1 MPTAEAQIQTDRAS
15 RYLIQLCRHAE
26 HMRAMRRVDHV
37 DYSDT
42 VGLVRFSDGEL
53 RLQATADDLT
63 LRIEAADD
71 NALQRLQDGIGD
83 RLQKIGRR
91 DQLTLTW
98 HQVERRPDPPT
109 EKHRPRRLLGIV
121 ALLGGGALI
130 VALHL
135 GLGGTALAATA
146 LTGWLGNT
154 LLAIILAATVLI
166 AAHLLVGRFVFRRGK
181 RHSKERR

>member
-1 MPTAEAQIQTDRAS
+1 
-15 RYLIQLCRHAE
+15 
-26 HMRAMRRVDHV
+26 MRRVDHV
-37 DYSDT
+37 DYSDS

-71 NALQRLQDGIGD
+71 NALQRLQDGIGE
-83 RLQKIGRR
+83 RLQTIGRR

-98 HQVERRPDPPT
+98 HHVESRPDPPT
-109 EKHRPRRLLGIV
+109 EKHRPRRLLGIT

-135 GLGGTALAATA
+135 GLGGSALATTD
-146 LTGWLGNT
+146 LTGWPGYT
-154 LLAIILAATVLI
+154 LLAIILAAVILI
-166 AAHLLVGRFVFRRGK
+166 AAHVLLGRYVFRRGK
-181 RHSKERR
+181 RHSKERP